1 LSHCAS
7 MKDALQ
13 KTATLAESRAW
24 CMAFGGSFHA
34 ATDDAWNSALLFA
47 ERGGDVGQRLSVMC
61 GMSLF
66 LVATG
71 RHEQVI
77 SLLDDVIRIAA
88 LAGDRAS
95 LFDGE
100 RLRAMADVRRGN
112 LLDAQSKLEGL
123 AEDLARGIP
132 QSRHVRY
139 QQQSYVSIH
148 GMLAFS
154 TWLTGRPERALAM
167 AEEMVLKSGQ
177 NGHLMGQS
185 RILAL
190 FVMPLAFWSGQLN
203 TFERYSMILGRN
215 LERGRIA
222 LWEPVHRFYASLVR
236 HARGD
241 LSAVDNMRLAVDDL
255 VRDRFLERTPM
266 YLGMLAEALLER
278 GRSADA
284 DEAVER
290 ALTLQ
295 RQTKENW
302 CLPELLRVKANIMG
316 ALGEREDALA
326 MLVRARENAHTIGAR
341 SFELR
346 IVNDL
351 AQGAIAAG
359 NNEAATDL
367 LLPLYAHFE
376 AGDATEDLRRSAR
389 MLAAAGA
396 QWVPGAGAGHAVGS
410 PVRCMRK
417 A

>member
-1 LSHCAS
+1 
-7 MKDALQ
+7 
-13 KTATLAESRAW
+13 
-24 CMAFGGSFHA
+24 
-34 ATDDAWNSALLFA
+34 
-47 ERGGDVGQRLSVMC
+47 VGQRLSVMC